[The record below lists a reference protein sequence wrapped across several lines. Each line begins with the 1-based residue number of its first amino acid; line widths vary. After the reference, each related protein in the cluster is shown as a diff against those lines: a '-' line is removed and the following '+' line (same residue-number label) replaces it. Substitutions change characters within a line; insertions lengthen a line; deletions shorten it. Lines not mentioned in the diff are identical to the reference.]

1 MTYAE
6 QLYVI
11 KNIPISE
18 GQRRII
24 TCPFC
29 YVSKKLSLSKIDGTI
44 MWNCFRASCAAKGI
58 HSSGRTIEYAKN
70 YINNIKT
77 TISKGRP
84 LPEITTAIENN
95 LPALEYLESVNCLE
109 AYQRKLIKIRYCP
122 ADNRVVFYYKDGA
135 VGRLL
140 HKGTPKWVTYG
151 ELNYVLVGS
160 GSSVVMV
167 EDIPSA
173 CSVSRLPDYAGLAIL
188 GTKLSHDILKTVR
201 QYNNR
206 YLVLDN
212 DAALRSIIE
221 ASKFGNNIKVR
232 LTKRDLK
239 LLNICEIQTLLQL
252 QRGD

>member
-44 MWNCFRASCAAKGI
+44 MWNCFRASCDAKGI

-84 LPEITTAIENN
+84 LPEITTTIENN
-95 LPALEYLESVNCLE
+95 LHALEYLESVNCLE

-122 ADNRVVFYYKDGA
+122 SDNRVVFYYKDGA

-151 ELNYVLVGS
+151 ELSYVLVGS

-173 CSVSRLPDYAGLAIL
+173 CSVSRLPDCVGLAIL
-188 GTKLSHDILKTVR
+188 GTKLSHNILKVAR

-212 DAALRSIIE
+212 DASLTAILE

-232 LTKRDLK
+232 LTKSDLK
-239 LLNICEIQTLLQL
+239 LLNICEIQKVLK
-252 QRGD
+252 GGG